1 MTRIARL
8 LLPGL
13 FAAVLAA
20 CAAAAPV
27 GGTHSTTSPARA
39 VRMMTTPA
47 SVLRLCRRSPLL
59 RPICPRRL
67 PFVNY
72 LRSEEPA
79 YTASLC
85 RVGQPGC
92 AGLRWDDLEIEHT
105 GDGSRPPIWAH
116 VALAAGEFRHGGSTE
131 FRWPTNRKPVTPHNG
146 LWNAARP
153 RALFLG
159 RVRWGGR
166 TGQLI
171 LAPSYP
177 AGGMMGD
184 HLIFYYR
191 AHSHDYLLSLH
202 GWEPFLQ
209 VVATLRAIVLSAQP

>member
-1 MTRIARL
+1 MMA
-8 LLPGL
+8 
-13 FAAVLAA
+13 
-20 CAAAAPV
+20 
-27 GGTHSTTSPARA
+27 TS
-39 VRMMTTPA
+39 A

-72 LRSEEPA
+72 LPSEEPA

-85 RVGQPGC
+85 RVGRPAC
-92 AGLRWDDLEIEHT
+92 AGLRWDDLELEHT
-105 GDGSRPPIWAH
+105 GDGSRPPVWAH
-116 VALAAGEFRHGGSTE
+116 LSLAAGEFRHGGPPE
-131 FRWPTNRKPVTPHNG
+131 FRWPTNRKPVPPYNG
-146 LWNAARP
+146 LWKSTRP

-159 RVRWGGR
+159 HVRWGRQAGE
-166 TGQLI
+166 LI

-184 HLIFYYR
+184 HLIFYFR
-191 AHSHDYLLSLH
+191 ARGHDYLLSLH

-209 VVATLRAIVLSAQP
+209 VVATLRAVVLSTQP